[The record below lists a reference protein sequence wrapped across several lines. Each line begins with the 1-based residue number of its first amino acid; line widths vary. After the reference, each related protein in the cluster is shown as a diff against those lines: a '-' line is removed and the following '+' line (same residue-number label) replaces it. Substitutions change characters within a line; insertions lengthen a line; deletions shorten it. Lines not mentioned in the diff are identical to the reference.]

1 MWHKV
6 GFSMEY
12 PSTYIRA
19 SGQKLTSPR
28 NYGIGY
34 IALSIFL
41 SRVSVPNRGIGFLV
55 LSILSA
61 ESLSVDR
68 TPTEL
73 HSARRQGTVTR
84 QTVDF
89 LNATGLYLPSRHTVD
104 VMSRSSLV

>member
-1 MWHKV
+1 
-6 GFSMEY
+6 MEY
-12 PSTYIRA
+12 PSTYTRA
-19 SGQKLTSPR
+19 NGQNLPSPR

-41 SRVSVPNRGIGFLV
+41 NRMFVPNCEIGFLV

-68 TPTEL
+68 TSTEL
-73 HSARRQGTVTR
+73 HSARRQRIVTR